1 MKSTLFKILAA
12 ILAITMMVC
21 SFASC
26 KSNGEGG
33 EDITKPPSVEAPVNT
48 DDLVDLDAF
57 GNSTDADESTTEP
70 TTADEPTTAAPTVTT
85 TAPSGSGSGTGSG
98 TGSGSGSG
106 SGSGTGS
113 GSGGSTGTVTPATT
127 LPTSSTGLSQE
138 DLYTILEA
146 AGYEYDEEQQV
157 FYSTLHPWQRG
168 FGFGDLYDQAAVAV
182 NMRYITIKIDFVYQG
197 LLWRIQCW
205 KGQYG
210 VLNGGEMGVYTKDP
224 DDTSTE
230 FYDCAS
236 DENLLEMQFKF
247 YKTTRD
253 FNKKQPLFERQLQE
267 HWWLTGFKMG
277 YCDPARTV
285 MEMTLIAKDTVMAD
299 GIEEGL
305 KNVTDANGKPN
316 GFKQYT
322 TTSKGTD
329 FYIRQG
335 NTFKII
341 WVSAGYPNYN

>member
-12 ILAITMMVC
+12 ILAVSMMVC
-21 SFASC
+21 SFTSC
-26 KSNGEGG
+26 KSNGDNG
-33 EDITKPPSVEAPVNT
+33 EDITKPPSVEAPAT
-48 DDLVDLDAF
+48 SDDLVNLDDY
-57 GNSTDADESTTEP
+57 NNQDESTTEP
-70 TTADEPTTAAPTVTT
+70 TTAEEPTTSTPPVTN
-85 TAPSGSGSGTGSG
+85 PVPSGTGTGNGNTGSSSG
-98 TGSGSGSG
+98 TGSGSGST
-106 SGSGTGS
+106 GTG
-113 GSGGSTGTVTPATT
+113 TPSTT
-127 LPTSSTGLSQE
+127 LPSSTAGLSQD

-157 FYSTLHPWQRG
+157 FYSTLNPWQRG
-168 FGFGDLYDQAAVAV
+168 FGFGDVYDQAAVLA

-210 VLNGGEMGVYTKDP
+210 VLNGGEMGVYTKNP
-224 DDTSTE
+224 DDTTD
-230 FYDCAS
+230 FYECAS
-236 DENLLEMQFKF
+236 DENLLEMHFKF
-247 YKTTRD
+247 YQTTND
-253 FNKKQPLFERQLQE
+253 FNKKKPLFERQLQE

-277 YCDPARTV
+277 YCNPARTV
-285 MEMTLIAKDTVMAD
+285 MEMTLNARDKVMAD

-305 KNVTDANGKPN
+305 KNVTDRNGNPN

>member
-12 ILAITMMVC
+12 VLAVSMMVC
-21 SFASC
+21 TFASC
-26 KSNGEGG
+26 KSNSDGG
-33 EDITKPPSVEAPVNT
+33 EDITKPPSVEAPVDN
-48 DDLVDLDAF
+48 DVLVDF
-57 GNSTDADESTTEP
+57 GDFGDDPDVTEAPTEP
-70 TTADEPTTAAPTVTT
+70 TTAEEPTTSTPPVTPTSPVG
-85 TAPSGSGSGTGSG
+85 GS
-98 TGSGSGSG
+98 TGSGSGS
-106 SGSGTGS
+106 SGNS
-113 GSGGSTGTVTPATT
+113 GSTGSSGNTGTVAPSTT

-157 FYSTLHPWQRG
+157 FYSTLNPWQRG
-168 FGFGDLYDQAAVAV
+168 FGFGDVYDQAAVLA

-210 VLNGGEMGVYTKDP
+210 VLNGGEMGVYTKNP
-224 DDTSTE
+224 DDTTD
-230 FYDCAS
+230 FYECAS
-236 DENLLEMQFKF
+236 DENLLEMHFKF
-247 YKTTRD
+247 YKTTND
-253 FNKKQPLFERQLQE
+253 FNKKRPLFERQLQE

-285 MEMTLIAKDTVMAD
+285 MEMTLIARDKVMAD

-305 KNVTDANGKPN
+305 KNVTDRSGKPN

-322 TTSKGTD
+322 STSKGTD
-329 FYIRQG
+329 FYIRQD